1 MPNKKSDIVKRV
13 SRGVFDVTIPESYIV
28 KTKGTDDWAV
38 SGSNHFYARIPV
50 KGYGGVY
57 VFFPKN
63 EDKANSFQKNDDLVT
78 LRINY
83 RNFGKFYGQRVRRP
97 FASIDTDTIL
107 ADIAAERQHQME
119 ALEQNRKE
127 TKPVNTYGF
136 DEAWDRASGSVGDG
150 SLHQSIPARKETNSS
165 GKSSVRNRM
174 RRFQP
179 SSIED
184 MDAICN
190 RIKEP
195 YQKALVG
202 EAIRDY
208 NALVDVVQEH
218 DIFIGNPFDVTR
230 LVAMSDKDIMTT
242 LRTENLYIL
251 ATVKE
256 FAKERGVE
264 FETPDLGRRP
274 AGVKNDDETFVE
286 SVERWNKERHLSI
299 YDEQNKLRTISNRGK
314 TFPGSYNH
322 YAISEHEAELLA
334 KGKSVILSGVD
345 NLSGDGIVNLEC
357 KLSPVPVDYDQQPYG
372 ESLTYVI
379 VPVRELAMDSLAFMN
394 EDRNERY
401 RSNVSEY
408 SEHILALQ
416 MHADLYGAAKEN
428 AKNRVQKSGKFKK
441 EVVSIVKELETEAKK
456 VSKSLEKKEKVLMS
470 RDYFLSMWID
480 SGSGTKGP
488 IPHYR
493 RKELLAETKE
503 RLSKELPK
511 DTKKFTTRYDEK
523 RLDVLLK
530 YYKKRFDVIDK
541 VMSQWETEI
550 KKISDVTEKQKMT
563 DRHKI
568 VSKSLTKMK
577 SAYEL
582 LKKENDLRNQPAD
595 AKYRDMGYANRWEQY
610 VVETYER
617 YEEAKK
623 SSDPSVRRQYNNEMG
638 KKMTQYKTDVER
650 DRELRKLRAQDL
662 NNRIVESKTA
672 EEPLSFDG

>member
-1 MPNKKSDIVKRV
+1 MSAKVNM
-13 SRGVFDVTIPESYIV
+13 VFAD
-28 KTKGTDDWAV
+28 
-38 SGSNHFYARIPV
+38 
-50 KGYGGVY
+50 
-57 VFFPKN
+57 
-63 EDKANSFQKNDDLVT
+63 KND
-78 LRINY
+78 
-83 RNFGKFYGQRVRRP
+83 
-97 FASIDTDTIL
+97 
-107 ADIAAERQHQME
+107 
-119 ALEQNRKE
+119 
-127 TKPVNTYGF
+127 
-136 DEAWDRASGSVGDG
+136 
-150 SLHQSIPARKETNSS
+150 
-165 GKSSVRNRM
+165 
-174 RRFQP
+174 
-179 SSIED
+179 
-184 MDAICN
+184 
-190 RIKEP
+190 
-195 YQKALVG
+195 
-202 EAIRDY
+202 
-208 NALVDVVQEH
+208 
-218 DIFIGNPFDVTR
+218 
-230 LVAMSDKDIMTT
+230 
-242 LRTENLYIL
+242 
-251 ATVKE
+251 
-256 FAKERGVE
+256 
-264 FETPDLGRRP
+264 
-274 AGVKNDDETFVE
+274 
-286 SVERWNKERHLSI
+286 
-299 YDEQNKLRTISNRGK
+299 
-314 TFPGSYNH
+314 
-322 YAISEHEAELLA
+322 
-334 KGKSVILSGVD
+334 
-345 NLSGDGIVNLEC
+345 
-357 KLSPVPVDYDQQPYG
+357 
-372 ESLTYVI
+372 
-379 VPVRELAMDSLAFMN
+379 
-394 EDRNERY
+394 
-401 RSNVSEY
+401 
-408 SEHILALQ
+408 
-416 MHADLYGAAKEN
+416 
-428 AKNRVQKSGKFKK
+428 RVQKSGKFKK
-441 EVVSIVKELETEAKK
+441 EGVSIVKELETEAKK

-662 NNRIVESKTA
+662 NNRIVEAKTA